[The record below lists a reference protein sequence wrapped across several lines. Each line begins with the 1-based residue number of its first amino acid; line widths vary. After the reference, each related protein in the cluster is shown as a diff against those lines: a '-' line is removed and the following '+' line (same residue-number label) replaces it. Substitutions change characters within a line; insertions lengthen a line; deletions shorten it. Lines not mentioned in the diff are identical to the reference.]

1 MSAINRSLEQ
11 SRLEI
16 MILAIGVL
24 VLVSLLG
31 LFVFINLRFRPHYER
46 KARQDDY
53 GYEEKPVVSFAD
65 NAKRELATLT
75 RRVTASASVDAA
87 ASGQDTKSLPGSRR
101 FQLVP
106 STNRETT
113 TQEPVQDDHE
123 DMKPASS
130 GHGAS
135 HDETGLQIVMI

>member
-1 MSAINRSLEQ
+1 MESVRRRS
-11 SRLEI
+11 
-16 MILAIGVL
+16 
-24 VLVSLLG
+24 
-31 LFVFINLRFRPHYER
+31 
-46 KARQDDY
+46 
-53 GYEEKPVVSFAD
+53 VSFAD